1 MPTWTPNDMQS
12 WSMTEASIK
21 EDQEV
26 GAKFLVFL
34 NFWLGTAEKMMAEP
48 EGEISTPDGPIV
60 IGSTITPANAVR
72 AAMEL
77 AESRLGLVDVHF
89 MGQLLTVMCM
99 YWIHG
104 DEVARGFSPIELKIT
119 GQALAMKLA
128 EMERQ
133 AEENA
138 ESGPI
143 DEGGADGDQHASED
157 AAASAIDP
165 LPESEGLPDPGP
177 GAGQAG
183 RAGRLRGADPDSFGE
198 SLKRSQARGRERRE
212 RSAAAARDDDSEW
225 DDDLRPGGDGASS

>member
-1 MPTWTPNDMQS
+1 MPNWTPADMQD

-21 EDQEV
+21 EDGQV

-99 YWIHG
+99 YWVHG
-104 DEVARGFSPIELKIT
+104 DELARGFSPIELKIT

-143 DEGGADGDQHASED
+143 DDGGADGDQ
-157 AAASAIDP
+157 P
-165 LPESEGLPDPGP
+165 GGLPDPGP

-212 RSAAAARDDDSEW
+212 RSAAAARDDDGER